1 MAEKQIFENINKE
14 AERIEEDTEFSAKR
28 HFNAADFWLRV
39 HYFIGIPMTALA
51 AIGGI
56 KAFGENP
63 EWAGYFA
70 IAAAVLGALQTFVNP
85 EEKASKHKV
94 FGGQYLTLRN
104 DARLFRSIEL
114 SADAVPDAREKIIQL
129 SKRRNDLNESAP
141 NTPACAHKKAKRDIE
156 DGFSK
161 YQTDKEPVEGEGK

>member
-1 MAEKQIFENINKE
+1 MTEQHIFENITKE
-14 AERIEEDTEFSAKR
+14 AERLEEDTEFSAKR

-39 HYFIGIPMTALA
+39 HYCIGVPMTALA
-51 AIGGI
+51 AIGGV
-56 KAFGENP
+56 KAFSDNP

-70 IAAAVLGALQTFVNP
+70 ISAAVLGALQTFVNP

-104 DARLFRSIEL
+104 DSRIFRSIEL
-114 SADAVPDAREKIIQL
+114 PADAVTDARDKIIQL

-141 NTPACAHKKAKRDIE
+141 STPACAHNKAKRDIE
-156 DGFSK
+156 NGHAK
-161 YQTDKEPVEGEGK
+161 YQTDKE